1 MIAAVSLRKCGA
13 GPKPRPRRAEAS
25 TPIHCP
31 AGPTNSCTIPV
42 YIYYLRLAST
52 WLPPALASLPLGLAM
67 DALDN
72 ELMRQTTAAAISAAT
87 SLPMS
92 SSGRFSRPG
101 SPARLVSPLQS
112 TQPPGIAKLSFGRS
126 APSNSEP
133 GDSTLVAGLQSEV
146 ARLRDV
152 CRKLR
157 ERVRANEY
165 DCRQAATAAHQKLE
179 RTTAEMAASAD
190 AETTEL
196 RTQIAAQEKQLA
208 SLVDFRDRK
217 AKYDAAL
224 DALREQLDAERK
236 ARREEV
242 AALERRYLVTQAAH
256 RQSAAKSFEELRGRA
271 RAEAQN
277 ALDAELKDIVVQ
289 AQRMSAE
296 IGFYRQAS
304 TTHRTER
311 EAAKATTAAYAREV
325 SLAADAESLYAKR
338 NATLKRRVQALQQ
351 RTDTLEQQL
360 STVSRAF
367 LDYKRNTSQL
377 MTDATRKLEAQLAR
391 AKQLL
396 QLKNKDITTLRHLA
410 EAVLAQRSDVEQ
422 YLVDSLQDVR
432 WELASMSSAARA
444 DTYADLDVDGQPFD
458 STLAALAGAAPMPD
472 VITQVKQATADA
484 VARAEQHAGNGAQP
498 DTGPAEVAVADLTPA
513 ERERVL
519 RLLLAKIHNANTAP
533 VLPQVPPD
541 SEQAWPAVEP
551 TPFEAAEEAALIA
564 GGIGA
569 PFGLQVA
576 ETAANSRGYSRPGSG
591 RADLDDDSMALELCA
606 SIDEV
611 MAAGHA
617 EGKS

>member
-1 MIAAVSLRKCGA
+1 M
-13 GPKPRPRRAEAS
+13 
-25 TPIHCP
+25 
-31 AGPTNSCTIPV
+31 
-42 YIYYLRLAST
+42 
-52 WLPPALASLPLGLAM
+52 
-67 DALDN
+67 
-72 ELMRQTTAAAISAAT
+72 
-87 SLPMS
+87 
-92 SSGRFSRPG
+92 
-101 SPARLVSPLQS
+101 
-112 TQPPGIAKLSFGRS
+112 
-126 APSNSEP
+126 
-133 GDSTLVAGLQSEV
+133 
-146 ARLRDV
+146 

-179 RTTAEMAASAD
+179 QTTAEMAASAD

-325 SLAADAESLYAKR
+325 SLAADAEALYAKR

-367 LDYKRNTSQL
+367 LEYKRNTSQL
-377 MTDATRKLEAQLAR
+377 MTDATRELEAQLAR

-432 WELASMSSAARA
+432 WELASMSSAGRA
-444 DTYADLDVDGQPFD
+444 GAYADLDMDGQPFD

-472 VITQVKQATADA
+472 VVAQVKQATADA
-484 VARAEQHAGNGAQP
+484 VARAEQHAGHGAQA
-498 DTGPAEVAVADLTPA
+498 DAGPAAAEVAVADLTPA

-551 TPFEAAEEAALIA
+551 TPSEAAEEAALIA

-576 ETAANSRGYSRPGSG
+576 EAAVPSRAAGSG
-591 RADLDDDSMALELCA
+591 RASLDEDSMALELCA

-611 MAAGHA
+611 MAAGHD